1 MAKKHFKL
9 QYSESVIVQAAAQIY
24 AAYIASG
31 RVTEGDEAKWMK
43 RSIKEAVMIGQA
55 TDETI
60 ISDSEIDSTE
70 AEDSGAITVGRI
82 RTAQNRLE
90 K

>member
-9 QYSESVIVQAAAQIY
+9 QHSESVIVQAAAQIY

-31 RVTEGDEAKWMK
+31 RAAEGEEAKWMQ

-55 TDETI
+55 TDDTI
-60 ISDSEIDSTE
+60 ISDGEVDATE
-70 AEDSGAITVGRI
+70 AEDSGSITVGRI
-82 RTAQNRLE
+82 RTVGTRFSQ
-90 K
+90 